1 MLSRIESN
9 DCGSAQS
16 AQPPRWGG
24 TPRDKKGKGGGR
36 EQREEEKK
44 KSDRERETVRETLE
58 KIERMKGEAAR
69 SRGGWRGVPR
79 APHTSVSGGPTEQ

>member
-9 DCGSAQS
+9 DCGGAQS

-24 TPRDKKGKGGGR
+24 TPRDKKGKGGRER

-44 KSDRERETVRETLE
+44 KSDRERETVRETWE
-58 KIERMKGEAAR
+58 KIERMQQGGGV
-69 SRGGWRGVPR
+69 GGWVERSPQGASHQRVWR
-79 APHTSVSGGPTEQ
+79 PH